1 MAAALRCRAGLV
13 LGGLAPFVVG
23 IIGVWSY
30 VVHGYVTMRNGEQDS
45 SIVGVL
51 VSILFML
58 VGLATILLGLRA
70 WLALRNIAGAR
81 RRTVRP

>member
-1 MAAALRCRAGLV
+1 LRCRAGLA

-45 SIVGVL
+45 SIVGAL

-58 VGLATILLGLRA
+58 VGLAMILLGLCA
-70 WLALRNIAGAR
+70 WHALRRITAPG
-81 RRTVRP
+81 RRTVRS